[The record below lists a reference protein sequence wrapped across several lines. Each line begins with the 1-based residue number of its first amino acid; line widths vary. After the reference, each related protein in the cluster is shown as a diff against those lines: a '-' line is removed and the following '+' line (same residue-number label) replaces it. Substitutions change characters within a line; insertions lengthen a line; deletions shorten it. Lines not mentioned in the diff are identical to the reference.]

1 MAKTV
6 EERRQ
11 YAEYLIN
18 TLHGKRVIQQ
28 KDDDQ
33 YYWDTFQVP
42 DIPKPFQVYYS
53 GRGSR
58 MVDRPLEHLISPKPQ
73 VFRKERNKGDIESNA
88 RVTAELN
95 RWIMAWRRS
104 IYDAAKKCMLR
115 GECWGHLVLNTVKD
129 PKTGNDMSVPE
140 DEVSIL
146 LQTPDPIMVFA
157 DYSTEINGVPKEVV
171 ISCERS
177 ATVIESLFPNWG
189 NPDKKKTVK
198 WFEHWTAKDR
208 YFEADGRPV
217 LNPEIQPNL
226 LGFVPFVHCISG
238 FGFDA
243 FDSAPEHIIV
253 GRLTHSRGPILENVT
268 VRSLI
273 ASAINQ
279 ATFPYIN
286 LFIPAGTTYNP
297 NIRDQIMSGPRRIN
311 IIDLPAGVTSDFMK
325 RGESLAP
332 EPQVFQH
339 YYNTEKTLSED
350 DPLILAG
357 GAVGYTGRQS
367 DIIGGFALGRYNEF
381 MDNLTIMMST
391 VMGQAL
397 RMIDNDKLKKYRPS
411 SIKEGDIKGNYDCT
425 VKLKAEDPLARQRLT
440 QEGERLYTEGI
451 IDLRTLH
458 TEHYG
463 KTQNESED
471 IIDQMAID
479 KATIHNPYFIEAM
492 AQKVA
497 EHWGMKEELAAAQS
511 QGSEMMKRV
520 GGAGS
525 QGGEPRV
532 GNIKTPLG
540 AEQIDMSL
548 EPKGLRNRP
557 MPQ

>member
-1 MAKTV
+1 MKTI
-6 EERRQ
+6 EERRE
-11 YAEYLIN
+11 YAKYLE
-18 TLHGKRVIQQ
+18 TELHGRRVTQQ
-28 KDDDQ
+28 KEDDT
-33 YYWDTFQVP
+33 YYWDTFEVK

-73 VFRKERNKGDIESNA
+73 VFRKERNKGDTESNA

-95 RWIMAWRRS
+95 RWIMAWRRA
-104 IYDAAKKCMLR
+104 IYDAGKKCMLR
-115 GECWGHLVLNTVKD
+115 GECWGHLVLNTRKD
-129 PKTGNDMSVPE
+129 PKTGKDIPVTDE
-140 DEVSIL
+140 EVSVL
-146 LQTPDPIMVFA
+146 LQTPDPITVFA
-157 DYSTEINGVPKEVV
+157 DYSTEINGVPSEVV

-177 ATVIESLFPNWG
+177 AKVIESLFPNWK
-189 NPDKKKTVK
+189 NESNKKIVK
-198 WFEHWTAKDR
+198 WFEHWTKEDR
-208 YFEADGRPV
+208 YFEAEGEAV
-217 LNPEIQPNL
+217 LTPEIQPNI
-226 LGFVPFVHCISG
+226 LGFVPYVHCVSG

-243 FDSAPEHIIV
+243 YDSAPEHIVV
-253 GRLTHSRGPILENVT
+253 GRLTHSRGPLLENVT

-279 ATFPYIN
+279 VTFPYIN
-286 LFIPAGTTYNP
+286 IFIPVGSEVNP
-297 NIRDQIMSGPRRIN
+297 SIREQFLIGPKRIN
-311 IIDLPAGVTSDFMK
+311 LISGLTPDQVK

-339 YYNTEKTLSED
+339 FYNSEKTLSDD
-350 DPLILAG
+350 DPAILAG
-357 GAVGYTGRQS
+357 GQSGYTGRQE
-367 DIIGGFALGRYNEF
+367 DILGGFALGRYNEF
-381 MDNLTIMMST
+381 MDNLQIMMST

-397 RMIDNDKLKKYRPS
+397 KMIDNDKLKEYRPPS
-411 SIKEGDIKGNYDCT
+411 LKEDDIKGYYECT

-440 QEGERLYTEGI
+440 AEGERLYTEGV

-471 IIDQMAID
+471 IIDQIAID

-492 AQKVA
+492 SQGVA
-497 EHWGMKEELAAAQS
+497 EDWGMKEQYEAAKA

-520 GGAGS
+520 GGVGS

-532 GNIKTPLG
+532 GNVQTPLG

-548 EPKGLRNRP
+548 EPRGQRNRP
-557 MPQ
+557 VMGV